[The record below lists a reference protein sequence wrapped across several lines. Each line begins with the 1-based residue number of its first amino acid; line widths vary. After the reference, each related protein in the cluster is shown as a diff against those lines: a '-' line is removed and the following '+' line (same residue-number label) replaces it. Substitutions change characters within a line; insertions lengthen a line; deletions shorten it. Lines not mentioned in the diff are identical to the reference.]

1 MRKFRVA
8 FAATMLMIM
17 ALTAGVMAATVPSN
31 NVLGISYEYSDRG
44 NRGEFHAIGNA
55 DYRTDLNATGVAYTQ
70 MKNVSNGNET
80 MHVLIQEYIKDS
92 GWNQPRSDTA
102 TLGVGETI
110 KTVGYNRYFN
120 KNDRYYYHT
129 GKVYVAYG
137 MSATYEE
144 YSYRANQI

>member
-1 MRKFRVA
+1 MRKLRVA

-70 MKNVSNGNET
+70 MKNVSDGMET
-80 MHVLIQEYIKDS
+80 MYVLVQVYLMDS
-92 GWNQPRSDTA
+92 GWKQPRSNTA
-102 TLGVGETI
+102 TVGVGETI
-110 KTVGYNRYFN
+110 QTVGYNRYFN
-120 KNDRYYYHT
+120 MNDRYYYHV
-129 GKVYVAYG
+129 GKVYVTYG
-137 MSATYEE
+137 MSATHEE
-144 YSYRANQI
+144 YYYKADQT